1 MNVVEVG
8 AAVSSA
14 LEPAAVQT
22 RRAATGSS
30 WWQRGL
36 FAVGIVGLTLLW
48 RSLPHADWPAVL
60 RQVGPAL
67 PVLAAIALAWT
78 AFYARGLR
86 VILDGAVGWGRLV
99 YNRFVGDAF
108 NVVMPIGDLGGD
120 PLRVMDLGRQ
130 LGTTKAV
137 RAIVFDRLVYVTGG
151 LVFSALGSAA
161 AVRLYVWDARLE
173 GLLTVYVV
181 VALVGAVGLFLLATK
196 TAAVHA
202 VGRLLRIVKVHLPEL
217 PEPLPARA
225 FARALGWNL
234 LARAGVL
241 AELTV
246 LLLALGQHPTLS
258 AVVAVSAIVSVAGIV
273 FTFIPGG
280 IGVNEGAAVLAL
292 SLTGYGE
299 GIGLTI
305 GLARRVRQLLLA
317 AAGVALSA
325 GTAAKHRRS

>member
-1 MNVVEVG
+1 VSVAEVG

-14 LEPAAVQT
+14 LAPP
-22 RRAATGSS
+22 RRASARS
-30 WWQRGL
+30 WGQRGL
-36 FAVGIVGLTLLW
+36 FAVGIVGLILLW
-48 RSLPHADWPAVL
+48 TSLPHADWPAVL

-67 PVLAAIALAWT
+67 PVMAAIALAWT

-108 NVVMPIGDLGGD
+108 NVVMPIGDIGGD
-120 PLRVMDLGRQ
+120 PLRVMDLGR
-130 LGTTKAV
+130 LVGTAKAV

-161 AVRLYVWDARLE
+161 AVRTYAWDARLE
-173 GLLTVYVV
+173 RLLTGYVV
-181 VALVGAVGLFLLATK
+181 VALIGSAGLFLLATK
-196 TAAVHA
+196 TAAVRT
-202 VGRLLRIVKVHLPEL
+202 VGRILRFVKVHLPEL

-225 FARALGWNL
+225 FARALAWNL

-246 LLLALGQHPTLS
+246 LLLALGQHPTFAS
-258 AVVAVSAIVSVAGIV
+258 VVAISAIVSVAGIV

-292 SLTGYGE
+292 TLTGYGE
-299 GIGLTI
+299 AVGLTI

-317 AAGVALSA
+317 AAGVAVSA
-325 GTAAKHRRS
+325 ARSAAERRRS